1 MKFGTAWKSS
11 QQVAVELLF
20 DSQGSVLQHEDPLC
34 LITLV
39 DFLVHALPLN
49 NLFSDVKRLASA
61 TFVQRRRDWLTS
73 PEHPSSGLFAVKQR

>member
-1 MKFGTAWKSS
+1 VKFGTAWKSS

-20 DSQGSVLQHEDPLC
+20 DSQGSVLQHGDPLC

-49 NLFSDVKRLASA
+49 ILFSDVKRLASA
-61 TFVQRRRDWLTS
+61 TFVQRRRDWPTS
-73 PEHPSSGLFAVKQR
+73 PEHLSSGLFAVK